1 MLVLRGQN
9 KLFLHRCP
17 MLLKY
22 PPKRENWN
30 IRWGGGDIFVRE
42 RESVPIQPTQK
53 HSLVFDPS
61 FQLSIPST
69 KILIPKILSIQR
81 RFHLFC
87 VRPNFPRIH
96 NTLAFYFPLYLAH
109 KNMTKHRLTKNRRC
123 WLWPCGCLLLLVLGC
138 LNGPEAVLG
147 RIKAVDI
154 CDYFRFD

>member
-9 KLFLHRCP
+9 KLLHQCP

-69 KILIPKILSIQR
+69 KILIPKILSIRQR
-81 RFHLFC
+81 FPSLLCSSTFPPESTHYLF
-87 VRPNFPRIH
+87 
-96 NTLAFYFPLYLAH
+96 LYLAH